1 MDITGY
7 SSEEDC
13 KNVTLSWLY
22 DSFKT
27 LEQMVMCL
35 LKTAFGLLGSLHI

>member
-1 MDITGY
+1 MGITGY

-27 LEQMVMCL
+27 LEQMVMYI
-35 LKTAFGLLGSLHI
+35 KNGIWLLGSLHI